1 MNRIEKIE
9 TATYNL
15 FGSKFGSGVLNAIV
29 KDDSSEIVLNSAKIG
44 LIRHP
49 HPINVDAA
57 YSLKDISGHH
67 SSCIQAKK
75 YCTVGL
81 GFIDGADSTK
91 KAKTDE
97 EAIQMTESLLSGQGR
112 VESKVDK
119 HLDDLT
125 YFGFFNEL
133 CDAVED
139 FMDTGT
145 GYLEVSRDANDK
157 ITGIS
162 QIPSKDIWVCSYNGK
177 PFFLYQPAGQAAP
190 SQYWA
195 MFGIANK
202 EWLLSNDGPIKSR
215 SRPAKEKVSE
225 IIPFIQPS
233 NRVKYYGYPDWISA
247 SVDIDLLKKSKQ
259 YKTDFYH
266 NRGVLDKVLAVTGE
280 AVNTEDWERIKASL
294 KASIGAGN
302 NFNSMALNLS
312 NEKAKVEVKN
322 MGADGNTEDQFA
334 KDMETLTQNIVSS
347 HRVPPLLANI
357 LIPGKLG
364 ASNEFINALIGFQ
377 LLVINPFQNVIEKM
391 LAKTLGGDEGV
402 EGLNPDDFRLRT
414 ITSQIDIN
422 GMDAISRSRSE
433 ATSGD
438 NADRDYGDG
447 VKE

>member
-1 MNRIEKIE
+1 
-9 TATYNL
+9 
-15 FGSKFGSGVLNAIV
+15 
-29 KDDSSEIVLNSAKIG
+29 
-44 LIRHP
+44 
-49 HPINVDAA
+49 
-57 YSLKDISGHH
+57 
-67 SSCIQAKK
+67 
-75 YCTVGL
+75 
-81 GFIDGADSTK
+81 
-91 KAKTDE
+91 
-97 EAIQMTESLLSGQGR
+97 
-112 VESKVDK
+112 
-119 HLDDLT
+119 
-125 YFGFFNEL
+125 
-133 CDAVED
+133 
-139 FMDTGT
+139 
-145 GYLEVSRDANDK
+145 
-157 ITGIS
+157 
-162 QIPSKDIWVCSYNGK
+162 
-177 PFFLYQPAGQAAP
+177 
-190 SQYWA
+190 
-195 MFGIANK
+195 
-202 EWLLSNDGPIKSR
+202 
-215 SRPAKEKVSE
+215 
-225 IIPFIQPS
+225 
-233 NRVKYYGYPDWISA
+233 
-247 SVDIDLLKKSKQ
+247 
-259 YKTDFYH
+259 
-266 NRGVLDKVLAVTGE
+266 VTGE
-280 AVNTEDWERIKASL
+280 AVNPEDWDRIKASL